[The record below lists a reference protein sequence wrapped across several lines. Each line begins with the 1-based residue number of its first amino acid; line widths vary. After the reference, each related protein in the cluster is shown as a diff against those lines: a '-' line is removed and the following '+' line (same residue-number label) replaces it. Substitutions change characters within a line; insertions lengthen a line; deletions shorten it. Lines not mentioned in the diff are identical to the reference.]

1 MVIVMSAKNKI
12 FEKTLLETINAKKIR
27 FSKNLDFE
35 FSDTQLSI
43 IDKTI
48 TAAIQY
54 REIKEKILSI
64 NKNKSLASYL
74 LSVREKTKLSPEK
87 LANILNIESNLY
99 NSIET
104 GRIGLKSISVD
115 SLVKILITCN
125 IRLTEFIEMIKKEIS
140 LSSINTSQVK
150 AIARTSHKSISDD
163 RNQNLILGI
172 DAALLEISKKDK
184 NENIDI
190 SNYDSLIKDLEKRIK
205 QENELHLLT

>member
-1 MVIVMSAKNKI
+1 MSAKNKI
-12 FEKTLLETINAKKIR
+12 FEKALLETINAKKLR
-27 FSKNLDFE
+27 FPKNLNFE

-43 IDKTI
+43 IEKTI

-87 LANILNIESNLY
+87 LANILNIDGDLY

-115 SLVKILITCN
+115 SLAKILITCN
-125 IRLTEFIEMIKKEIS
+125 IKLTEFIEMIKKEIS

-190 SNYDSLIKDLEKRIK
+190 SNYDSLIKDLEKKIE

>member
-12 FEKTLLETINAKKIR
+12 FEKALLETINAKKIR

-35 FSDTQLSI
+35 FSDIQLSI

-87 LANILNIESNLY
+87 LANILNIDGDLY

-104 GRIGLKSISVD
+104 GRISLKSISVD

-140 LSSINTSQVK
+140 LSSINTNQVK

>member
-1 MVIVMSAKNKI
+1 MSAKNKI

-87 LANILNIESNLY
+87 LANILNIDGDLY

-104 GRIGLKSISVD
+104 GRISLKSISVD

-125 IRLTEFIEMIKKEIS
+125 IKLTEFIEMIKKEIS

-184 NENIDI
+184 NGNIDI

-205 QENELHLLT
+205 QENELHLLK

>member
-1 MVIVMSAKNKI
+1 MSAKNKI

>member
-1 MVIVMSAKNKI
+1 MSAKNKI

-87 LANILNIESNLY
+87 LANILNIDGDLY

-104 GRIGLKSISVD
+104 GRISLKSISVD

-125 IRLTEFIEMIKKEIS
+125 IKLTEFIEMIKKEIS

-190 SNYDSLIKDLEKRIK
+190 SNYDSLIKDLEKKIK

>member
-1 MVIVMSAKNKI
+1 MSAKNKI
-12 FEKTLLETINAKKIR
+12 FEKALLETINAKKIR

-35 FSDTQLSI
+35 FSDIQLSI

-87 LANILNIESNLY
+87 LANILNIDGDLY

-104 GRIGLKSISVD
+104 GRISLKSISVD

-125 IRLTEFIEMIKKEIS
+125 IKLTEFIEMIKKEIS

>member
-12 FEKTLLETINAKKIR
+12 FEKALLETINANKLR

-48 TAAIQY
+48 TAAIQN

-74 LSVREKTKLSPEK
+74 LSVREKTKFSPEK
-87 LANILNIESNLY
+87 LANILNIDGDLY

-125 IRLTEFIEMIKKEIS
+125 IRLTEFIEMIKKEIT

-205 QENELHLLT
+205 QENELHLLK